1 MQKMCPRQ
9 KKATSLNRSGCEKG
23 GKKES
28 LSEDAEVRTED
39 RTWEIV
45 YLQMGEAQG
54 TDGLLRVCVCV
65 SSR

>member
-28 LSEDAEVRTED
+28 LSEDAEVRT
-39 RTWEIV
+39 WEIV